1 MVAPSEAFK
10 SEKLKTFII
19 VLNCK
24 LWLDEEAA
32 YQSNIFV
39 WMQLDREAACHG
51 KNLTWKQLHKK
62 AVFPF

>member
-1 MVAPSEAFK
+1 
-10 SEKLKTFII
+10 
-19 VLNCK
+19 

-51 KNLTWKQLHKK
+51 NNFTWKQFHKK
-62 AVFPF
+62 QFSFLAVSPWRS